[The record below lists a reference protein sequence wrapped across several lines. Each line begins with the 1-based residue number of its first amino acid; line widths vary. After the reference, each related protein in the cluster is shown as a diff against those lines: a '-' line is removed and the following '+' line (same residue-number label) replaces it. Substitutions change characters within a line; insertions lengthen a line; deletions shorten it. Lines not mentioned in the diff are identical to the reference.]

1 MLITPKV
8 FGLEKRNCTFW
19 KWQSFSFKRLYD
31 TYASDRNNGSHKRG
45 GFLNNKVVRSSSSRV
60 RCLQRSVS
68 SDILAVHMARQLEVG
83 LVRKQELQKL
93 LISERDNPL
102 RECQSSGKISRLQL
116 LSPDWLVGMVP
127 VDKND

>member
-1 MLITPKV
+1 M
-8 FGLEKRNCTFW
+8 
-19 KWQSFSFKRLYD
+19 
-31 TYASDRNNGSHKRG
+31 
-45 GFLNNKVVRSSSSRV
+45 VRSSSSRV
-60 RCLQRSVS
+60 GCLQRSVS

>member
-1 MLITPKV
+1 
-8 FGLEKRNCTFW
+8 
-19 KWQSFSFKRLYD
+19 
-31 TYASDRNNGSHKRG
+31 
-45 GFLNNKVVRSSSSRV
+45 
-60 RCLQRSVS
+60 
-68 SDILAVHMARQLEVG
+68 MARQLEVG